1 MYPCLFP
8 LYFFFQLRA
17 NLQLFKKIFS
27 FHKRFTGRKL
37 LKVLAHMTMSLF
49 AVSQGNLAWLDTEIY
64 VQDHFLLGQSIEGI
78 ASLFLRNFM
87 IFFFLAQTVSEFISW
102 FYLLIFSPTLS
113 LLYVGITMLSI

>member
-17 NLQLFKKIFS
+17 NLQLFKKFFS

>member
-1 MYPCLFP
+1 
-8 LYFFFQLRA
+8 
-17 NLQLFKKIFS
+17 
-27 FHKRFTGRKL
+27 
-37 LKVLAHMTMSLF
+37 MTMSLF